1 MKKMFN
7 QSFMFLLLLLLIG
20 LIVKNNSLLIA
31 IIVLIVLKLGGLD
44 SKTFTFIQSKGINW
58 GVTVITIAVL
68 APIASGEIGFK
79 DLSSA
84 FKSPLAWVALI
95 SGMIVA
101 LLAKGG
107 ISLLEHDPHITT
119 ALVLG
124 TILSVSIFKGVAVG
138 PLIGAG
144 IAYTAMKMIDFFS

>member
-1 MKKMFN
+1 MFN
-7 QSFMFLLLLLLIG
+7 ESLWFLLLLLVIG
-20 LIVKNNSLLIA
+20 FIVKNNSLLIA
-31 IIVLIVLKLGGLD
+31 IIVLIVLKLSGLD
-44 SKTFTFIQSKGINW
+44 SKTFSFIQSKGINW

-107 ISLLEHDPHITT
+107 VSLLENDPHITT

-144 IAYTAMKMIDFFS
+144 IAYTAMKLIDFFR

>member
-1 MKKMFN
+1 MFN
-7 QSFMFLLLLLLIG
+7 ESLLFLFLLLTIG
-20 LIVKNNSLLIA
+20 FIAKNNSLLFA
-31 IIVLIVLKLGGLD
+31 IVVLILLKLSGLETKAF
-44 SKTFTFIQSKGINW
+44 SFIQSKGINW
-58 GVTVITIAVL
+58 GVTIITIAVL

-79 DLSSA
+79 DLSGA

-107 ISLLEHDPHITT
+107 VSLLENDPHITT

-124 TILSVSIFKGVAVG
+124 TIVSVSIFKGVAVG

-144 IAYTAMKMIDFFS
+144 IAYSAMKIIQFFS